1 MAVKCQMK
9 RVGVISFLRQEYISS
24 PSFLNLGKNPAAS
37 QFPSMEGNA
46 AYQTRTRKGYVIS
59 IILDQISFIQA
70 FPLLLHINR
79 LSIDKVNERPS
90 AWSTGLGTCR
100 LWDSCRY
107 SATQPGSIPLR
118 YLPEAPSLL
127 KTQVKF
133 QSDTLSQSN
142 IRPFSG
148 KPHGNL

>member
-1 MAVKCQMK
+1 MPNEKGGCNFISEARIYFLTFLFESWKEPSCKPISQYGGKCCIPDQNQK
-9 RVGVISFLRQEYISS
+9 RLCH
-24 PSFLNLGKNPAAS
+24 
-37 QFPSMEGNA
+37 
-46 AYQTRTRKGYVIS
+46 S